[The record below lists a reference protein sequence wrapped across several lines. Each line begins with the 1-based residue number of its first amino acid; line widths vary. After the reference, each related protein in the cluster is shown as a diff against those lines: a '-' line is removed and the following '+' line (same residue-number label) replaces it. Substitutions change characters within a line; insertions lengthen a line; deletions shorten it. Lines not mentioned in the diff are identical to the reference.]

1 MALTSINQ
9 IFKRQN
15 SSSILLQGD
24 VGCGKT
30 VVALLAA
37 LAMSVGNGQVAF
49 MAPTEVLAEQHLK
62 SLASLVHSCTKS
74 IPEFKPPRV
83 AILTGSTKAAEK
95 RAILERLASGD
106 TDIIIGTHALISSP
120 VAFSNLVLAIID
132 EQHKFGVEQRAALLS
147 KSNPAPHLLN
157 MSATPIPRSLALVLY
172 GEMDLIE
179 IQEMPPGR
187 IPVKTRVWKENGQTQ
202 KDLIQKIKSEVNS
215 GGKCFVICP
224 LIDSEKDSQD
234 GLKTVVGEK
243 DVLCSTQEL
252 KPHMIGGLHGRMNAV
267 EKDQILSDFA
277 DPQGDLKVLISTTVV
292 EVGVNVTDATLMV
305 INHAERFG
313 LAQLHQ
319 LRGRVGRGSKKS
331 ECILVSTEAGSER
344 LKILEETNNGFRVAE
359 ADLQNRGSGDI
370 IGTAQA
376 GQRNDSTS
384 LWELPRDS
392 ALVLKARNAA
402 NEFIKK
408 HGADKRR
415 WPAHVLEALE
425 DPSNID
431 LDIHH
436 LPNFS

>member
-1 MALTSINQ
+1 
-9 IFKRQN
+9 
-15 SSSILLQGD
+15 
-24 VGCGKT
+24 
-30 VVALLAA
+30 
-37 LAMSVGNGQVAF
+37 MSVGNGQVAF

-62 SLASLVHSCTKS
+62 SLASLVHSCTKL

-252 KPHMIGGLHGRMNAV
+252 KPHMIGVLHGRMNAV

-277 DPQGDLKVLISTTVV
+277 DPHGHLKVLISTTVV

-431 LDIHH
+431 LDIHQ